1 MAALDL
7 QLDDHMLL
15 EPEPTE
21 EDEFLLW
28 NMRKDS
34 LEAEIQMARAA
45 LLSYSESQEEQSNL
59 KDSPNSQD
67 MNYAEHD
74 NLSDGV
80 APSTMDKS
88 DVNEE
93 TQPPSGK
100 TSHIY

>member
-34 LEAEIQMARAA
+34 LEAEITMARAA

-59 KDSPNSQD
+59 KDSHNSQD
-67 MNYAEHD
+67 MNYAEDD
-74 NLSDGV
+74 NFSDGV
-80 APSTMDKS
+80 GPSTMDKR
-88 DVNEE
+88 DANEE
-93 TQPPSGK
+93 TQPSSGK